1 VGATG
6 EEGVVSRGRLIAGIV
21 VLVVI
26 AAIVGGVFYSSA
38 ASAPSVTTATATAQ
52 TLSVTVTASGKI
64 EPASRA
70 DVFAPTAGTLDSVSV
85 SDGATVTAGQTLA
98 VMDTQPLEVQLL
110 QAKAG
115 LSGAK
120 AQLAAINM
128 GVPSAIDKA
137 AAQAGVN
144 AAQAAYDGASGAYAA
159 VFSLHGAD
167 PSWEATLAQ
176 MALAEKQ
183 AYAALESA
191 KSGSNKLSLAAK
203 VSAAKASANA
213 AVDSA
218 NAAVRYAQDNLDNAT
233 LVAPIDGIVI
243 FNPTGAPG
251 TDGMIPKA
259 AAGTAVAP
267 GTAVFTVIDY
277 SKLYFDAQ
285 VDEADIS
292 KVATGMKANVTL
304 DAFANATF
312 TGTVSSI
319 RRTAIQTTTGGIAF
333 PVLLSVSEA
342 GNNLLVGMSGSADI
356 EVNSV
361 TGALTV
367 PIEAVLSSNGK
378 SYVFV
383 VKNNKVTQV
392 AVTTGVLTDTSAQ
405 VLTGLAQGD
414 VVATSQLTSLTD
426 GMTVRVQ

>member
-1 VGATG
+1 MN
-6 EEGVVSRGRLIAGIV
+6 RGRLIAGIV

-38 ASAPSVTTATATAQ
+38 ASAPSITTATAAAQ

-70 DVFAPTAGTLDSVSV
+70 DVFAPTAGTLDSVAV

-98 VMDTQPLEVQLL
+98 VMNTQPLQVQLL

-115 LSGAK
+115 LSAAK

-128 GVPSAIDKA
+128 GVPSAIDKV
-137 AAQAGVN
+137 AAQAGVA
-144 AAQAAYDGASGAYAA
+144 AAQAAYDAAHSAYEAFLTAYDAA
-159 VFSLHGAD
+159 PPLVQTSM
-167 PSWEATLAQ
+167 EATLTQ
-176 MALAEKQ
+176 LAIANKQ
-183 AYAALESA
+183 AYAGVESA

-218 NAAVRYAQDNLDNAT
+218 NAAVRYAQDNLDSAT
-233 LVAPIDGIVI
+233 LVAPIDGIVV

-259 AAGTAVAP
+259 AVGTAVAP

-292 KVATGMKANVTL
+292 KVATSMKANVTL
-304 DAFANATF
+304 DAFANTTF
-312 TGTVSSI
+312 TGTVASI

-333 PVLLSVSEA
+333 PVLLSVNEA
-342 GNNLLVGMSGSADI
+342 GGNLLVGMSGSADI

-405 VLTGLAQGD
+405 ILTGLSQD
-414 VVATSQLTSLTD
+414 DIVATSQLTSLTN
-426 GMTVRVQ
+426 GMTVRAQ